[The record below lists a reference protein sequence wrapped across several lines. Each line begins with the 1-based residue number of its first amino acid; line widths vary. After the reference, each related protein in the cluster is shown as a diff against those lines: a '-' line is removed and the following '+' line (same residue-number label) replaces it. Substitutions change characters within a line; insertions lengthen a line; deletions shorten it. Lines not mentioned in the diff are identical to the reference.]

1 MECPKDVQWYTAI
14 LQEERVYVFLDGLDD
29 QLDQVKSTVLQMQP
43 FPTIEQAYMCIRRE
57 MVLQTVMGNS
67 SDEGMGIG
75 LASKE
80 LKTGPN
86 PFGKYEVLV
95 LNKSNPTSPNSKQ
108 RTEGLM
114 CSHYGNSKHT
124 QDTCFKLHGYPD
136 WGHELQAKKKRNGTN
151 IEPSTDKMVVA
162 ATNPI
167 CL

>member
-1 MECPKDVQWYTAI
+1 MCNDTPQFSIMRESMCSSTTLMIDSTKSRALCNKCSHFRRLSKPTRAFNKKWYDRQWW
-14 LQEERVYVFLDGLDD
+14 
-29 QLDQVKSTVLQMQP
+29 
-43 FPTIEQAYMCIRRE
+43 E
-57 MVLQTVMGNS
+57 MVLIKGQELGWLPRDWKMGPS
-67 SDEGMGIG
+67 QS
-75 LASKE
+75 
-80 LKTGPN
+80 
-86 PFGKYEVLV
+86 GKWGVLV